1 MSNEELAIRIQQGE
15 EYLIPQL
22 WEQVVKFIAMK
33 AREYI
38 SHKGPQGLPCSGEE
52 TDLTN
57 QAYFGFLEAVKYF
70 NPEAGKFLT
79 ILSLSIKTSFAEA
92 AGYRTA
98 AQRLDSIRDAVSG
111 DAPVGEDDFSLFDTI
126 PDGGESVEEQATR
139 ELYLHQ
145 LRRTLDKAMNELPS
159 QQEMILRAHYYDEL
173 PRDEIAKELMCTQS
187 NVGQQEQA
195 ALSALYKARFQ
206 NGLNEYLEQNT
217 NYTLQIGIRRFK
229 STGTS
234 AVEEIVL
241 QRERLVEEWMR
252 AHYGKAGEKDDKK
265 RVDQPVHQEDRTVQ
279 FGATAVFPKGVLQRG
294 HRKRFLRELRAQY
307 L

>member
-1 MSNEELAIRIQQGE
+1 MELSNETLALRIQQGE
-15 EYLIPQL
+15 VELIPQL

-38 SHKGPQGLPCSGEE
+38 SHKEQQGLPCSGEE
-52 TDLTN
+52 ADLTN

-111 DAPVGEDDFSLFDTI
+111 DALVGEDDFSLFDTV

-145 LRRTLDKAMNELPS
+145 LRRTLISSISAAVNAATNSFITPS
-159 QQEMILRAHYYDEL
+159 LI
-173 PRDEIAKELMCTQS
+173 
-187 NVGQQEQA
+187 
-195 ALSALYKARFQ
+195 
-206 NGLNEYLEQNT
+206 
-217 NYTLQIGIRRFK
+217 
-229 STGTS
+229 
-234 AVEEIVL
+234 
-241 QRERLVEEWMR
+241 
-252 AHYGKAGEKDDKK
+252 
-265 RVDQPVHQEDRTVQ
+265 
-279 FGATAVFPKGVLQRG
+279 
-294 HRKRFLRELRAQY
+294 
-307 L
+307 

>member
-1 MSNEELAIRIQQGE
+1 MELSNETLALRIQQGE
-15 EYLIPQL
+15 VELIPQL

-38 SHKGPQGLPCSGEE
+38 SHKEQQGLPCSGEE
-52 TDLTN
+52 ADLTN

-111 DAPVGEDDFSLFDTI
+111 DALVGEDDFSLFDTA

-145 LRRTLDKAMNELPS
+145 LRRTLDRAMNELPS

-195 ALSALYKARFQ
+195 ALAALYRARFQ
-206 NGLNEYLEQNT
+206 NGLNEYLEQTPIMPCGSGSGGLNPQGPA
-217 NYTLQIGIRRFK
+217 L
-229 STGTS
+229 
-234 AVEEIVL
+234 
-241 QRERLVEEWMR
+241 
-252 AHYGKAGEKDDKK
+252 
-265 RVDQPVHQEDRTVQ
+265 
-279 FGATAVFPKGVLQRG
+279 
-294 HRKRFLRELRAQY
+294 
-307 L
+307 

>member
-1 MSNEELAIRIQQGE
+1 MELSNETLALRIQQGE
-15 EYLIPQL
+15 VELIPQL

-38 SHKGPQGLPCSGEE
+38 SHKEQQGLPCSGEE
-52 TDLTN
+52 GDLTN

-111 DAPVGEDDFSLFDTI
+111 DALVGEDDFSLFDTV

-145 LRRTLDKAMNELPS
+145 LRRTLDRAMNELPS

-173 PRDEIAKELMCTQS
+173 SRDEIAKELMCTQS

-195 ALSALYKARFQ
+195 ALAALYRARFQ

-217 NYTLQIGIRRFK
+217 NYALRIGIRRFK

-252 AHYGKAGEKDDKK
+252 AHYGKAGEK
-265 RVDQPVHQEDRTVQ
+265 
-279 FGATAVFPKGVLQRG
+279 G
-294 HRKRFLRELRAQY
+294 
-307 L
+307 